1 MRMARMG
8 TTTRR
13 MRMMRSI
20 MRMGMTMDL
29 KRTIQKM
36 TKRS

>member
-1 MRMARMG
+1 MRMARIG

-13 MRMMRSI
+13 MVVT

-29 KRTIQKM
+29 KRIIQM
-36 TKRS
+36 MRRS